1 MSTNFDL
8 LSCHSFTI
16 PGIPDGIYSGQHE
29 NLDTINDAMYQRNIA
44 DIPLKPNMNYRSV
57 PTRNT
62 LYPVLDQRTAFRRQC
77 SRQASLAPD
86 TVTQDHQA
94 KPGRLGLHY
103 LDHSADS
110 NFAAIQTN
118 GPPSGFQVN
127 QESQLRNQYFAL
139 QHGAGQGIYVPSS
152 GSDLYRV
159 QVPSHSHPDP
169 QPFHNLFSVPRMT
182 TAPPPMENRIG
193 QEIFN
198 NNTKTQLRNTVSM
211 W

>member
-16 PGIPDGIYSGQHE
+16 PGIPEGIYSGQHE
-29 NLDTINDAMYQRNIA
+29 NLDTINDAIYQRNVA
-44 DIPLKPNMNYRSV
+44 DIPLRPNMDARSV

-62 LYPVLDQRTAFRRQC
+62 LYPVFDQRTAFRR
-77 SRQASLAPD
+77 
-86 TVTQDHQA
+86 
-94 KPGRLGLHY
+94 HY
-103 LDHSADS
+103 LDHSVDT
-110 NFAAIQTN
+110 NFAPLQTK

-139 QHGAGQGIYVPSS
+139 QHGAAQGVYVPSS
-152 GSDLYRV
+152 ASDLYRV

-169 QPFHNLFSVPRMT
+169 QPFQNLFSVPRMT
-182 TAPPPMENRIG
+182 TAPPPMEGRIG